1 MGYMGLG
8 GGNHDPN
15 VFVGNKIVQQQ
26 SVPITGQNKRS
37 NKYMHGTPGHGA
49 NYNNKNLNN

>member
-49 NYNNKNLNN
+49 NYNKQNLN